1 MLNLRKNIM
10 NADYGFFNELEAILT
25 EYKNFNDTVYQLQK
39 KKFNF
44 VEKLKKNIE
53 SNYQFDKL
61 CTPLD
66 NDYIMSVLNYKTKGS
81 ISLLK
86 QEDYEQFIN

>member
-10 NADYGFFNELEAILT
+10 SADYAFFNELEAILT

-39 KKFNF
+39 KKYNF
-44 VEKLKKNIE
+44 VDRLKKNIE
-53 SNYQFDKL
+53 SNYLFEKL

-66 NDYIMSVLNYKTKGS
+66 NDYIVSILNFKAKGS
-81 ISLLK
+81 ITLLK